1 MKNVDM
7 ETGDIRAVWVDS
19 LSAFWPGLQVL
30 AGHVEDAIH
39 THQFYFTI
47 WRKFHSIPERFD
59 FRSRSVSIFHYPL
72 RPELIEST
80 YMLYQV
86 RRGGYLVGRGWT

>member
-47 WRKFHSIPERFD
+47 G
-59 FRSRSVSIFHYPL
+59 VSFILY
-72 RPELIEST
+72 RNDLI
-80 YMLYQV
+80 LDQG
-86 RRGGYLVGRGWT
+86 RLVFFIIL